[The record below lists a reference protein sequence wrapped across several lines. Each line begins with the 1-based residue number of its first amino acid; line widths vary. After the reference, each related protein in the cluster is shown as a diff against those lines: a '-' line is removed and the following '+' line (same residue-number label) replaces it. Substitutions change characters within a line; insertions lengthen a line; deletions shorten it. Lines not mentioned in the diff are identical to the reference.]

1 MTALGIEPFLILILI
16 IANGIFSGS
25 EIALVSARKVRL
37 EQQSREGN
45 PKARLALRLAQSP
58 NDFLST
64 VQIGITLIGIS
75 SGALGGA
82 TVAGQLRG
90 VLDQVVFLRPYSDM
104 LSFAIVVGL
113 LTYLSLVIGEL
124 VPKRLALSYPEAIAC
139 GVARPMQRLSRLA
152 APLVALLSF
161 STDTVVR
168 LMGIRATEETSITED
183 ELRVL
188 IEQGTEA
195 GTFEA
200 SEQEMF
206 GRVLRLGDRPIRAL
220 MTPRTDVD
228 WINLEASID
237 ENRELVLE
245 SPHSRFPVCRG
256 SIDDCLGVVRL
267 RSLLQAYL
275 YSPDPHP
282 DLLPLLQTPLYV
294 ADSTRALKVLEMF
307 KESGTHIALVLDEY
321 GGLEGLVTLNDLV
334 EAIVGDLPAIEDEE
348 EPMVVQREDG
358 SWLLDGL
365 LSVDELKRLLL
376 REELPDEEGYH
387 TLAGFVINQLGRIPT
402 AGDYFEWQGM
412 RFEVV
417 DMDGR
422 RIDKVLM
429 VGVPVAEM
437 ADKESHDLEF

>member
-1 MTALGIEPFLILILI
+1 MTALGIEPFLILFLI

-25 EIALVSARKVRL
+25 EIAIVSARKVRL
-37 EQQSREGN
+37 EQQAREGN
-45 PKARLALRLAQSP
+45 RKARLALKLAQEP

-64 VQIGITLIGIS
+64 VQIGITLIGIL

-82 TVAGQLRG
+82 TVATQLRG
-90 VLDQVVFLRPYSDM
+90 LLDQVDILRPYSDM
-104 LSFAIVVGL
+104 LSLAIVVGL
-113 LTYLSLVIGEL
+113 ITYLSLVVGEL
-124 VPKRLALSYPEAIAC
+124 VPKRLALSYPEQIAC

-152 APLVALLSF
+152 APIVGLLSL
-161 STDTVVR
+161 STDTAVR
-168 LMGIRATEETSITED
+168 LMGIQATEETSITEE

-188 IEQGTEA
+188 IDQGTQA

-220 MTPRTDVD
+220 MTPRTDID
-228 WINLEASID
+228 WINLEAPLE
-237 ENRELVLE
+237 ENRELILA
-245 SPHSRFPVCRG
+245 SPHSRFPVCQG
-256 SIDDCLGVVRL
+256 SIDECLGVVRL
-267 RSLLQAYL
+267 RSLLKTYL
-275 YSPDPHP
+275 YSQDPTP
-282 DLLPLLQTPLYV
+282 DLIPLLQIPLYV

-321 GGLEGLVTLNDLV
+321 GGVEGLVTLNDLV
-334 EAIVGDLPAIEDEE
+334 EAIVGDLPVLEDQE
-348 EPMVVQREDG
+348 EPMIVQREDG

-365 LSVDELKRLLL
+365 LSVDDLKQLLV
-376 REELPDEEGYH
+376 REELPDEEEYH

-429 VGVPVAEM
+429 VGVPHADSV
-437 ADKESHDLEF
+437 DKESQGLDD